1 VHAYTSG
8 CCRFLHE
15 VDTAG
20 GVKGYRFTPPTDVFA
35 DVARNQEND
44 CFCPAGPPCAP
55 NGLFNISLC
64 QFGVYIC
71 LQCNITTIQHNE
83 VLPKISHF
91 EIKYNICSILFHST
105 QIVTMK
111 NVPAYLFII
120 YSTFIIIHSFISIQP

>member
-1 VHAYTSG
+1 
-8 CCRFLHE
+8 LHE

-44 CFCPAGPPCAP
+44 CFCPAGPPCSP

-71 LQCNITTIQHNE
+71 LHCKIATIQHNE
-83 VLPKISHF
+83 VLNKVPHF
-91 EIKYNICSILFHST
+91 EIKYNICSILLHSM
-105 QIVTMK
+105 QIVTKK
-111 NVPAYLFII
+111 NVPAYLFILYPTLI
-120 YSTFIIIHSFISIQP
+120 TSETYYNRNELDVKC